1 MIKEDFNLNKF
12 VQRVFVYKAIL
23 LTLLCF
29 FSFNDTLSAKQIE
42 LFLRFTD
49 ESNQPLPNVQVN
61 VYPKSDIYLSSPK
74 GLVHIRTNY
83 DTTKR
88 ITATKV
94 GFFKVDTTIYLYPN
108 VDSFFIDLK
117 LMSLQYRYTEVVITA
132 TRTEKELLSIPIPM
146 TTVYFSEAKKIA
158 IRNLDEVLSEFTSLP
173 LVDDH
178 GRGVQLQGLDPDY
191 TLVLINGEP
200 VINRTGGIFDISRFY
215 LGNIN
220 KIEIVRGP
228 NSSIYGSNALAGV
241 INILTT
247 EPINPF
253 ELTAS
258 GKLSSFNSFDLA
270 INFAQIPFPELF
282 SYSLYYNFSSTDGYK
297 LDPSS
302 FGKTIP
308 KIRNHTFQGESFLN
322 ITPRSKIKFSLR
334 GSVEDELN
342 NYLSISNSV
351 DTISSFNR
359 VHDFNISLNYRNT
372 ISSKFNYEYR
382 IYGSYF
388 ATRTEDRKIATNEF
402 FDQYQFSQKLFKNE
416 FQGNYVISKNN
427 YFTFGLGYQTEEAN
441 SFRIESGK
449 QTNSQLYLYLQDD
462 YSPFDRLNIL
472 TSLRVNKHSDYSTQI
487 NPKLA
492 LSYSITKELI
502 FRTSIG
508 TGFKAP
514 SFEELYLDWTN
525 PMAGYSVFGAM
536 NAIEGIKRL
545 QNNGQ
550 IISLLIPF
558 DSFPSLYPEKTL
570 SFDIGGN
577 FRIDDKIYIKL
588 NFFRNNVSNLIDFLP
603 IAFKTN
609 GLRVHTYQN
618 INKIFT
624 QGIELVSEIL
634 IFEYFKLSVSY
645 QFLQTGDVNVIS
657 KIKEKKIFKRD
668 ANGFDRAVQLSEY
681 GGLFHRPTH
690 SGNIRISYNNEHLG
704 IYSSLRINL
713 KDKYGYRDVNGN
725 EILDDKVEYAP
736 GYAIF
741 NLNFNKSI
749 SKVISLNFA
758 INNIFDKKDI
768 RFLAANPGRTFSF
781 AINFNFF
788 KE

>member
-1 MIKEDFNLNKF
+1 MNKF
-12 VQRVFVYKAIL
+12 VSKILAYKSIL
-23 LTLLCF
+23 LVFACF
-29 FSFNDTLSAKQIE
+29 FSFSSLLLAKQIKF
-42 LFLRFTD
+42 FLKFTD
-49 ESNQPLPNVQVN
+49 EFNQPLSDVQVN
-61 VYPKSDIYLSSPK
+61 VSPGSNIHLSNVK
-74 GLVHIRTNY
+74 GLVHIKTDY

-88 ITATKV
+88 IIATKV
-94 GFFKVDTTIYLYPN
+94 GFIKLDTTIYLYPN
-108 VDSFFIDLK
+108 VDSIFIDLK
-117 LMSLQYRYTEVVITA
+117 LFSLQYRSNEIVITA

-158 IRNLDEVLSEFTSLP
+158 VRNLDEVLSEFTSLP

-178 GRGVQLQGLDPDY
+178 GRGLQLQGLEPDY
-191 TLVLINGEP
+191 TLILINGEP
-200 VINRTGGIFDISRFY
+200 IINRTGGILDISRFY
-215 LGNIN
+215 IGNIN

-241 INILTT
+241 INILTA
-247 EPINPF
+247 EPVNPF
-253 ELTAS
+253 ELSAS
-258 GKLSSFNSFDLA
+258 GKLSSFNSLDLA
-270 INFAQIPFPELF
+270 INFAQIPTPELF
-282 SYSLYYNFSSTDGYK
+282 SYSAYYNFSSTDGYK
-297 LDPSS
+297 LNPSS

-308 KIRNHTFQGESFLN
+308 EIHNHTFQGESFLN
-322 ITPRSKIKFSLR
+322 ITPRSKIKFSFR
-334 GSVEDELN
+334 GSIEDEFN
-342 NYLSISNSV
+342 NYLNISSST

-359 VHDFNISLNYRNT
+359 VYDFNLSLNYRNT
-372 ISSKFNYEYR
+372 LSSNFNYEYR

-388 ATRTEDRKIATNEF
+388 STRTKDKKISTNKI
-402 FDQYQFSQKLFKNE
+402 FDEYQFSQKLLKNE

-427 YFTFGLGYQTEEAN
+427 YFTFGLGYQMEEAK
-441 SFRIESGK
+441 SLRIENGK
-449 QTNSQLYLYLQDD
+449 QTNSQFYFYLQDD
-462 YSPFDRLNIL
+462 YFPFDRLNIL
-472 TSLRVNKHSDYSTQI
+472 TSFRFDKHSDYSSQI

-492 LSYSITKELI
+492 LSYRITKELT

-525 PMAGYSVFGAM
+525 PMAGYSVFGTM
-536 NAIEGIKRL
+536 NAIEGIRRL

-550 IISLLIPF
+550 IISLLIPV
-558 DSFPSLYPEKTL
+558 DSFPNLYPEKSL

-577 FRIDDKIYIKL
+577 IYIDDKMWFKL
-588 NFFRNNVSNLIDFLP
+588 NFFRNNVSYLIDFLP
-603 IAFKTN
+603 IAYKTN
-609 GLRVHTYQN
+609 GQRVHTYQN

-624 QGIELVSEIL
+624 QGIELVSDFL
-634 IFEYFKLSVSY
+634 IFKYFKLNVSY
-645 QFLQTGDVNVIS
+645 QFLQTGDINVIS
-657 KIKEKKIFKRD
+657 KIKERKIFKRD
-668 ANGFDRAVQLSEY
+668 ANGFDRTVELSEY

-690 SGNIRISYNNEHLG
+690 SCNIRISYNNEHLG

-725 EILDDKVEYAP
+725 EILDDKREYAP

-749 SKVISLNFA
+749 SKKISLNFS

-781 AINFNFF
+781 AINFNFV
-788 KE
+788 KQ